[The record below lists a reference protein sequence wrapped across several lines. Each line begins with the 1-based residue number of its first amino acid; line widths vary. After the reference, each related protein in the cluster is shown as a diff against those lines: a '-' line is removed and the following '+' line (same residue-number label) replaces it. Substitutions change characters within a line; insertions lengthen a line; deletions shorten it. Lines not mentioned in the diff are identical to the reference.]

1 MFMKFKLIIF
11 MALVMTTPVNAS
23 TVLKLPPC
31 LNSPNCVSS
40 QANPLDKRHYIAP
53 FKISGTPAAAW
64 LVLRRTLQKQ
74 DRTAITHE
82 TDNSLHAEAVSL
94 VFSFVDDIN
103 IILDANA
110 RLIHIR
116 SASRV
121 GHSDFGVNRRRIQAL
136 YKQLQKANVV
146 E

>member
-1 MFMKFKLIIF
+1 MKFKSIFF
-11 MALVMTTPVNAS
+11 MALIMTTQVEAAS
-23 TVLKLPPC
+23 LPKLAPC

-53 FKISGTPAAAW
+53 FKIVGTPEAAW
-64 LVLRRTLQKQ
+64 LMLRTTLKKQ
-74 DRTAITHE
+74 DRTIITHE
-82 TDNSLHAEAVSL
+82 TATTLHAEAISL
-94 VFSFVDDIN
+94 VFSFVDDID
-103 IILDANA
+103 IILDADA
-110 RLIHIR
+110 GLIHIR

-136 YKQLQKANVV
+136 HTQLQKGNVI

>member
-1 MFMKFKLIIF
+1 MI
-11 MALVMTTPVNAS
+11 LVMSSQANAAP
-23 TVLKLPPC
+23 KLAPC

-53 FKISGTPAAAW
+53 FKITGTPEAAW
-64 LVLRRTLQKQ
+64 LMLRTTLQKQ
-74 DRTAITHE
+74 DRTLITHE
-82 TDNSLHAEAVSL
+82 TDTSLHAEAISL
-94 VFSFVDDIN
+94 VFSFVDDID
-103 IILDANA
+103 IILDADA

-121 GHSDFGVNRRRIQAL
+121 GHSDFGVNRKRIEAL
-136 YKQLQKANVV
+136 HKRLQKANVV